1 MSADDIDL
9 ISESKSP
16 ISFSVPVIPQA
27 DGMRQDLSALKSTIP
42 LQIGALDRRVTAEEQ
57 RLEYLDDE
65 LMRRAADRSPK

>member
-1 MSADDIDL
+1 
-9 ISESKSP
+9 
-16 ISFSVPVIPQA
+16 
-27 DGMRQDLSALKSTIP
+27 MRQDLSALKSTIP